1 MKGKIRIG
9 HREDLKGKTGC
20 TVFIF
25 EEGAVACADVRGGAS
40 STRQFD
46 SLSPFHIGEKI
57 NAILFAG
64 GSAFGLNSAQGVMQ
78 YLEEEKRGTKYSL
91 ALIPV
96 VPTAIIFDLFFG
108 DYNARSTPEMA
119 YLACK
124 NAKFVD
130 DVLQGSVGAGCGAT
144 IGKVLTVRNATKG
157 GFGIAF
163 DFDKPSITACVV
175 LNAFGDVLDEKGR
188 IIAGARKGPDSF
200 EFLNTERY
208 LEENG
213 LPFAQNSEENS
224 TLSILITDGKL
235 TKKECFFV
243 AQMISSALSTCIFP
257 FNTPVYGDVTI
268 CVACGNEKYDVFSV
282 AMKGRRLI
290 RRAVW
295 NAVKNA
301 DGFGILP
308 AFRDIFKN
316 E

>member
-9 HREDLKGKTGC
+9 HAEDLKGKTGC
-20 TVFIF
+20 TVFLF
-25 EEGAVACADVRGGAS
+25 EEGAVAGADIRGGAS

-78 YLEEEKRGTKYSL
+78 FLEEENKGMKYSA

-108 DYNARSTPEMA
+108 DYNARPTPEMA

-124 NAKFVD
+124 NSKFVD
-130 DVLQGSVGAGCGAT
+130 EVPQGSVGAGCGAT
-144 IGKVLTVRNATKG
+144 IGKVLTVKNATKG

-163 DFDKPSITACVV
+163 DFEKPSVIACVV
-175 LNAFGDVLDEKGR
+175 LNCFGDVLDENGR
-188 IIAGARKGPDSF
+188 IIAGARKSSDSF
-200 EFLNTERY
+200 EFLNTEKF

-213 LPFAQNSEENS
+213 LPFGGSSQENS
-224 TLSILITDGKL
+224 TLSILITDAKL
-235 TKKECFFV
+235 TKRECFFIT
-243 AQMISSALSTCIFP
+243 QMISSALSSCISP
-257 FNTPVYGDVTI
+257 FNTPVDGDVTI
-268 CVACGNEKYDVFSV
+268 CVSCGNEKYDIFSIG
-282 AMKGRRLI
+282 MKGKRLI
-290 RRAVW
+290 KNAIW

-308 AFRDIFKN
+308 SFRDIFKK
-316 E
+316 